1 MGKKQHEQ
9 TLLAILTAAVKT
21 GPEFMTNERE
31 ASALILIAEKVVA
44 AARDGYVTV
53 TMLSVLAQQ
62 ALRLAACGWE
72 QSEAIEKTVDDLVL
86 RTVGKVAE

>member
-9 TLLAILTAAVKT
+9 TLLAILTAAIKT
-21 GPEFMTNERE
+21 GPEFMPNERE
-31 ASALILIAEKVVA
+31 ATALILIAEKTIA
-44 AARDGYVTV
+44 AAREGYVTM

-62 ALRLAACGWE
+62 ALRLAACAWE
-72 QSEAIEKTVDDLVL
+72 QGEDREKSVDDLIL